1 MIPVYSDFLVYKTGI
16 YKPDKSAKRLD
27 GKQAVLIVGWA
38 SEHGE
43 AYWIIKNSWGEDWG
57 NQKGNA

>member
-1 MIPVYSDFLVYKTGI
+1 VYKTGI